1 MGRFSYPGGRVEYS
15 KPHLNY
21 NEQVQLLIDRGLD
34 VPNRAVAVR
43 ALKRIGYYRL
53 SAYTY
58 PLREQG
64 DCSAEGRAARSER
77 FVAGAAI
84 EDAIALHDFDE
95 KLRAVLFAGLQRLEV
110 GFRVQV
116 GYRLGK
122 AGTFGHIDRRH
133 LDPSRCAE
141 PARGESSEDA
151 HEAWLGR
158 YEQLQ
163 RDAKNED
170 FVRHF
175 IMNYDGKV
183 PVWVATEFMTFGC
196 LTALYALLT
205 SGDATAICTNLG
217 VRNRDVLHG
226 WLKALNVLRN
236 HCAHNGRVWN
246 RATVYPP
253 VKPPKQLVH
262 ERLHHLGR
270 ADNDRIYFLAAVC
283 AHVLI
288 EMDPQTDWPTQ
299 FVTTM
304 RKFRPVHGM
313 TPENTMGFPSDWTE
327 LAIWQRA
334 RG

>member
-1 MGRFSYPGGRVEYS
+1 MEYS

-64 DCSAEGRAARSER
+64 ERSEDGRATRSER
-77 FVAGAAI
+77 FVAGATI
-84 EDAIALHDFDE
+84 TDAIVLHDFDE

-110 GFRVQV
+110 GFKVQV
-116 GYRLGK
+116 GYQLGK
-122 AGTFGHIDRRH
+122 RHAFGHIDRLH
-133 LDPSRCAE
+133 LDVSRCAE
-141 PARGESSEDA
+141 RPRNVTTTSDA

-158 YEQLQ
+158 YQQLQ
-163 RDAKNED
+163 SDARTED
-170 FVRHF
+170 FVSHF
-175 IMNYDGKV
+175 IRHYDGKV

-196 LTALYALLT
+196 LTALYRLLT
-205 SGDATAICTNLG
+205 SGDATAIGTNLD

-226 WLKALNVLRN
+226 WLRALNVLRN

-246 RATVYPP
+246 RATIYPP
-253 VKPPKQLVH
+253 VKPPKALVH
-262 ERLHHLGR
+262 ERLHHLGG
-270 ADNDRIYFLAAVC
+270 ADNDRIYFLAALC
-283 AHVLI
+283 AHLLI
-288 EMDPQTDWPTQ
+288 QLDPQTDWPTQ

-313 TPENTMGFPSDWTE
+313 TPENTMGFPPGWSE
-327 LAIWQRA
+327 LAIWQRE
-334 RG
+334 RR

>member
-1 MGRFSYPGGRVEYS
+1 MEYS

-34 VPNRAVAVR
+34 VPNRAVAVQ

-58 PLREQG
+58 PLREPG
-64 DCSAEGRAARSER
+64 VGPVGSRNTRSDR
-77 FVAGAAI
+77 FVTGSTI
-84 EDAIALHDFDE
+84 TDAIALHDFDE

-116 GYRLGK
+116 GYQLGK
-122 AGTFGHIDRRH
+122 THAFGHIDRRY
-133 LDPSRCAE
+133 LDASRCAE
-141 PARGESSEDA
+141 PTRGATSAEDS

-158 YEQLQ
+158 YRQLQ
-163 RDAKNED
+163 SDAKTED
-170 FVRHF
+170 FVKHF
-175 IMNYDGKV
+175 VMNYEGRV

-196 LTALYALLT
+196 LTALYRLLR
-205 SGDATAICTNLG
+205 SSDATTIGANLE

-226 WLKALNVLRN
+226 WLRALNVLRN

-253 VKPPKQLVH
+253 VKPPKNLVH
-262 ERLHHLGR
+262 ARLHHLGV
-270 ADNDRIYFLAAVC
+270 ADNDRIYFLAALC
-283 AHVLI
+283 AHLLLQL
-288 EMDPQTDWPTQ
+288 DPLTDWPTQ

-304 RKFRPVHGM
+304 RKYRPVHGM
-313 TPENTMGFPSDWTE
+313 TAENTMGFPAGWSE
-327 LAIWQRA
+327 LAIWQRV
-334 RG
+334 RP